1 MMRIIDDDG
10 AWSEKSE
17 ENKGDN
23 VMAEKKESM
32 TGRFLIEDDWYLIA
46 DENSWNI
53 GKRIPHKGKGYMFTN
68 MTYHSSPQQAL
79 EYYLHKRQSK
89 ACLEAGNGTLKDMV
103 NILSEINESV
113 LTTIR
118 QAFSDVYGLKVE
130 IKTDSDNGNR

>member
-1 MMRIIDDDG
+1 MMDMMGVI
-10 AWSEKSE
+10 
-17 ENKGDN
+17 
-23 VMAEKKESM
+23 MAEKKEGM

-53 GKRIPHKGKGYMFTN
+53 ARRTGREKKMFTD
-68 MTYHSSPQQAL
+68 MTYHRTPEQAL
-79 EYYLHKRQSK
+79 EYYLRKRQSK